1 MRVPT
6 LALLSLVFS
15 ALHLSHAQPNLTAG
29 QYAVQFGD
37 HFEFRQFYSA
47 IWPTSGMNV
56 TWNYAKED
64 GLVWGNK
71 DGLDPTTTPGAS
83 LFPTA
88 TACLQ
93 ASFVGEFLR
102 SGTAA
107 EEYMGYYAGPTENGI
122 CSDPRTQL
130 VYPFTYGNSFTDSL
144 ECYEYGPSPRTRTG
158 SVTVT
163 CTAFGTL
170 ILPMG
175 TFTDC
180 LLLHQVWSY
189 EDDYGFAD
197 LGYSVG
203 ETYSIIHAG
212 VGQPLL
218 SRTTSTYTIG
228 GGSIDNASG
237 LMLDALST
245 GVVSVPEQVAG
256 LVVYPNPTT
265 NVLNIAT
272 ELTEQAHAILFAF
285 DGREVLRF
293 RLRSDQQLHTLS
305 MDELPAGAYVL
316 RVEDGLNTRSLR
328 VLKR

>member
-1 MRVPT
+1 MRIPS

-15 ALHLSHAQPNLTAG
+15 TLHPSHAQPNLTAG

-56 TWNYAKED
+56 TWNYANED
-64 GLVWGNK
+64 GLVWGIK
-71 DGLDPTTTPGAS
+71 DGLDPATAPGAS

-93 ASFVGEFLR
+93 ASFVSEFLR
-102 SGTAA
+102 SGPEA
-107 EEYMGYYAGPTENGI
+107 EEYMGYYAGPTEYGI

-144 ECYEYGPSPRTRTG
+144 ECYENGPSPRTRTG

-163 CTAFGTL
+163 CTAYGTL
-170 ILPMG
+170 ILPTG
-175 TFTDC
+175 TFPDC

-189 EDDYGFAD
+189 VDDYGFAD
-197 LGYSVG
+197 LGYSIG
-203 ETYSIIHAG
+203 ETYSIVHTGI
-212 VGQPLL
+212 GQPLL

-237 LMLDALST
+237 LMLDALNT

-272 ELTEQAHAILFAF
+272 ELTEQADVTLFAL
-285 DGREVLRF
+285 DGREVIRS

-316 RVEDGLNTRSLR
+316 RVEGGQNTRSLR